1 MHPPSGSRRNSSYIC
16 GTHRHGCFC
25 GQTAK
30 IRQNWPDKQ
39 FASWLTAEES
49 LSTQISDRVPR
60 LRKSARFQPSH
71 RLKAEPAGS
80 VLNNAG
86 DRVKDAAPARAA
98 AHQRIGVSSWLMNRF
113 GISNSTQ
120 AQFQV
125 AARVSLPFL
134 S

>member
-39 FASWLTAEES
+39 FTSWLTAEES

-60 LRKSARFQPSH
+60 LRKPAPFQPCH
-71 RLKAEPAGS
+71 RLEAEPAGG
-80 VLNNAG
+80 VLNNVWRSG
-86 DRVKDAAPARAA
+86 KRC
-98 AHQRIGVSSWLMNRF
+98 SSGSRRGTPTDWFVLMANETDLESVTLRKRSF
-113 GISNSTQ
+113 
-120 AQFQV
+120 
-125 AARVSLPFL
+125 R
-134 S
+134 